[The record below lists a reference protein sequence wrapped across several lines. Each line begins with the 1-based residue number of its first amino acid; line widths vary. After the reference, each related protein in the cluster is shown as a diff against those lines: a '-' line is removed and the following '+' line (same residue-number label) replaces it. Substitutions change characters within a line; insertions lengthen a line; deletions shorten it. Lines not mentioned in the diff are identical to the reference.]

1 MIIETI
7 YKAVNGMKFYDK
19 EECERYEVGLTKQYQ
34 TVRENTYFY
43 DKDFKVLPFPTIEE
57 FYNGSEYKYLDDI
70 EMISTKTPLFM
81 VINLFF
87 DSAGYC
93 TKIVNQ
99 PSAIDLYI
107 YDEGDCNYFPI
118 DEKAIEALTLI
129 KRLESLGLT
138 KGLEQIIAERE
149 NAEYRDEEDANE

>member
-19 EECERYEVGLTKQYQ
+19 EECERYENKLTKEYQ
-34 TVRENTYFY
+34 TVKEKTCFY
-43 DKDFKVLPFPTIEE
+43 NKDFKLLPFPTIEE

-81 VINLFF
+81 AINLFF

-99 PSAIDLYI
+99 PSAIDLYV
-107 YDEGDCNYFPI
+107 YDDGECDYLPI
-118 DEKAIEALTLI
+118 DEKAIDAFTFVKKLQ
-129 KRLESLGLT
+129 SLGLIP
-138 KGLEQIIAERE
+138 GLEQIIAERE

>member
-7 YKAVNGMKFYDK
+7 YKAVNGVKFYDK
-19 EECERYEVGLTKQYQ
+19 EECERYENKLTKEYQ
-34 TVRENTYFY
+34 TVKEKTYFY
-43 DKDFKVLPFPTIEE
+43 DKDFKLLPFPTIEE
-57 FYNGSEYKYLDDI
+57 FYNGMAYQYLDDI
-70 EMISTKTPLFM
+70 EMISTKENLFM
-81 VINLFF
+81 DINLFF

-107 YDEGDCNYFPI
+107 YDEGDCNYVPI
-118 DEKAIEALTLI
+118 DDKAIEALTLV

-138 KGLEQIIAERE
+138 RGLEQIVAERE

>member
-7 YKAVNGMKFYDK
+7 YKAVNGVKFYDK
-19 EECERYEVGLTKQYQ
+19 EECERYENKLTKEYQ
-34 TVRENTYFY
+34 NVREKTYFY
-43 DKDFKVLPFPTIEE
+43 DKDFKLLPFPTIEE
-57 FYNGSEYKYLDDI
+57 FYNGLEYKYLDDI
-70 EMISTKTPLFM
+70 EMISTKENLFM
-81 VINLFF
+81 EINLFF

-107 YDEGDCNYFPI
+107 YDEGDCDYFPI
-118 DEKAIEALTLI
+118 DNKAIEALTLV

-138 KGLEQIIAERE
+138 RGLEQIIAERE
-149 NAEYRDEEDANE
+149 NIECTDEDTEE

>member
-7 YKAVNGMKFYDK
+7 YKAVNGVKFYDK
-19 EECERYEVGLTKQYQ
+19 EECERYEIGLTKQYQ

-43 DKDFKVLPFPTIEE
+43 DKDFKALPFPTIEE

-70 EMISTKTPLFM
+70 EMISTKTNLFM
-81 VINLFF
+81 EINLFF

-99 PSAIDLYI
+99 PSAIDLYV
-107 YDEGDCNYFPI
+107 YDEGDCDYFPI
-118 DEKAIEALTLI
+118 DNKAIEALTLV

-138 KGLEQIIAERE
+138 RGLEQIIAERE
-149 NAEYRDEEDANE
+149 NIECTDEDTEE

>member
-7 YKAVNGMKFYDK
+7 YKAVNGVKFYDK
-19 EECERYEVGLTKQYQ
+19 EECERYEIGLTKQYQ

-43 DKDFKVLPFPTIEE
+43 DKDFKLLPFPTIEE
-57 FYNGSEYKYLDDI
+57 FYNGMAYQYLDDI
-70 EMISTKTPLFM
+70 EMISTKTNLFM
-81 VINLFF
+81 EINLFF

-107 YDEGDCNYFPI
+107 YDEGDCNYVPM
-118 DEKAIEALTLI
+118 DDKAIEALTLI

-138 KGLEQIIAERE
+138 KNLEQIIAERE
-149 NAEYRDEEDANE
+149 NIECTDEDTEE